1 MQRLLAQT
9 KGETT
14 MVAREDFATKADLKE
29 FKDEII
35 HEFHVAFG
43 RVEDKLKFFAELQ
56 SKTIQ
61 HYDRIEK
68 GKRTSAY
75 RDSGI
80 N

>member
-1 MQRLLAQT
+1 
-9 KGETT
+9 

-35 HEFHVAFG
+35 HEFHMAFG
-43 RVEDKLKFFAELQ
+43 RVEDQLKLFAESQ

-61 HYDRIEK
+61 RYDRIEK

>member
-1 MQRLLAQT
+1 
-9 KGETT
+9 
-14 MVAREDFATKADLKE
+14 MVAHEEFIIKDDLEKFLGKFKE
-29 FKDEII
+29 EII
-35 HEFHVAFG
+35 HEFHVTFG
-43 RVEDKLKFFAELQ
+43 RVEDQLKLFAELQ

-61 HYDRIEK
+61 CYNRIEK